1 MSFDGLMTRA
11 ITNEL
16 AKELVT
22 GRIAKV
28 HQPYQ
33 TDLLITVRANRKN
46 HQLLLSANP
55 SFARM
60 HITKEKYENPTE
72 PPMFCMLLRKHIE
85 GGFIQAIEQKGMER
99 VVIITIESK
108 DELGDTSIKKLVIE
122 IMGRHSNVML
132 IDEKTNMILD
142 SMKHLPPSVNSYRT
156 ILPGREYI
164 EPPAQDK
171 ISPLSVNEEEVLTK
185 LDFNQG
191 KIDQQLVQQ
200 FSGLSPQVS
209 KEITYRAGI
218 GNYRKIAEVFT
229 DLMTEVKNHLYT
241 PEITFTDKKEYFS
254 VIELTG
260 VKGKKITFTNVSEML
275 DRFYFGKAERDR
287 VKQQAH
293 DLDRFLRNEWQKNKK
308 KIKKLEKTLTDAE
321 KAQRFQKFGEL
332 LTANL
337 HLLKGGEKEIEV
349 LDYYDE
355 NGGTI
360 TIPLQPEKSPSE
372 NTQIYFRKYN
382 KAKNS
387 VEIVKEQI
395 TKATEEMDYLEQL
408 IQQLQSAAPKD
419 VEEIREELEE
429 EGYVKRKKSKKNK
442 KKKNQKPELAS
453 FRSSEGIPI
462 LVGKNNKQNEYLT
475 NKLAQ
480 QRETWLHT
488 KDIPG
493 SHVVIRSTD
502 FGEETLKEA
511 ANIAAYF
518 SKAKDSSSVPVDYTL
533 IKHVKKPNGAKPGYV
548 IYDEQTT
555 IFVTPD
561 EDLIHSLQQK

>member
-132 IDEKTNMILD
+132 TDEKTNMILD

-372 NTQIYFRKYN
+372 NAQIYFRKYN

-429 EGYVKRKKSKKNK
+429 EGYVKRKKSKKK
-442 KKKNQKPELAS
+442 
-453 FRSSEGIPI
+453 
-462 LVGKNNKQNEYLT
+462 
-475 NKLAQ
+475 
-480 QRETWLHT
+480 
-488 KDIPG
+488 
-493 SHVVIRSTD
+493 
-502 FGEETLKEA
+502 
-511 ANIAAYF
+511 
-518 SKAKDSSSVPVDYTL
+518 
-533 IKHVKKPNGAKPGYV
+533 
-548 IYDEQTT
+548 
-555 IFVTPD
+555 
-561 EDLIHSLQQK
+561 